1 MGIII
6 LGLIAIIIIF
16 TFRNIVLIKDL
27 RISKDYKK
35 IYKAVVENDPNSIDI
50 IKEYLKIEKNEYLLA
65 KANIL
70 LMYLKLQKKIEVGYE
85 VNEVD
90 FGKIF
95 IKNGKYNAS
104 FVNLNS
110 DMMIWILCSLPRLNE
125 VGQLYQIK
133 EKLLKLK
140 DKLDNHI
147 EYKVFFGA
155 FAILTKDEES
165 AKFLFDLV
173 NGDYSNLQ
181 YDKQL
186 IAVTKRIALAY
197 IASQNKEKNIEYADE
212 LNILSKTMIGRNLL
226 TDLGIY
232 EVYK

>member
-1 MGIII
+1 MAIII

-16 TFRNIVLIKDL
+16 TVRNIVLIKDL
-27 RISKDYKK
+27 MISKDYKK
-35 IYKAVVENDPNSIDI
+35 IYKSVVENDPESINKI
-50 IKEYLKIEKNEYLLA
+50 NEYLKSEKNHYLLA

-70 LMYLKLQKKIEVGYE
+70 LMYLKLQKRIEVGYE
-85 VNEVD
+85 VHNICFEDV
-90 FGKIF
+90 FL
-95 IKNGKYNAS
+95 KNGKYNAS

-110 DMMIWILCSLPRLNE
+110 DMMIWTLCSLPRLNE
-125 VGQLYQIK
+125 VGQLYQVK

-140 DKLDNHI
+140 DSLDNHI
-147 EYKVFFGA
+147 EYKVFFGT
-155 FAILTKDEES
+155 FSILTKDEEN
-165 AKFLFDLV
+165 AKFLYDLV
-173 NGDYSNLQ
+173 NGDYSGFQ

-197 IASQNKEKNIEYADE
+197 IASQSKEKNIEYADE